1 MFHVLSSKGCLH
13 IPGHKEQTNKGEILE
28 FQPEKVYVSAVDNK
42 GLPLDSLVEVGS
54 VVKKGSLLGVRK
66 DFSLPVY
73 SPVSGKVLQ
82 IVKKRSPQLNRPVN
96 YLEIENDKSKKKET
110 LKKLKKNP
118 TREDV
123 VNKLKEG
130 GIVGLGGAG
139 FPTYIKYNS
148 KAKID
153 TILINAIE
161 CEPFLTTDFV
171 VGAREDLSQTFSAIK
186 ILLDVFEIQ
195 RCVIGIKK
203 DKPEMIA
210 NISKAIEE
218 FNDERIGLAI
228 VKSVYP
234 AGWERSL
241 IKMALKREYKI
252 LPSECGVVVNN
263 LQTMIA
269 VANLFFHGE
278 TISTRL
284 ITVSGEV
291 NKPANVRLPYGTLVS
306 DILEAVGGVK
316 VDPAVVI
323 NGGPM
328 TGKPFM
334 NGDVPTAIQANAIT
348 VLKPKRANTL
358 PCLRCGECTAHCP
371 ANLQPCEINF
381 AIERG
386 DYQRAYNLNALS
398 CVECGL
404 CSYVCPSNIEVS
416 QGVSKAKLMVR
427 LKVATKKK

>member
-1 MFHVLSSKGCLH
+1 MLHVLSSNGCLH
-13 IPGHKEQTNKGEILE
+13 IPGCKEQTKTSEIIE
-28 FQPEKVYVSAVDNK
+28 FQPSKVYVAAVDNK
-42 GLPLDSLVEVGS
+42 GQPLDSMVEVGS
-54 VVKKGSLLGVRK
+54 AVKKGSLLGVRK

-73 SPVSGKVLQ
+73 SPVSGKVTQ
-82 IVKKRSPQLNRPVN
+82 IVKKRSPLLNRPVN
-96 YLEIENDKSKKKET
+96 YLEIENDKLNKKET

-118 TREDV
+118 TKEDV

-139 FPTYIKYNS
+139 FPSFIKYS
-148 KAKID
+148 TKEKID

-161 CEPFLTTDFV
+161 CEPFLTTDYII
-171 VGAREDLSQTFSAIK
+171 GAKEDLSNMLEAVK
-186 ILLDVFEIQ
+186 ILLDVFDIQ

-203 DKPEMIA
+203 ENHEMIT
-210 NISKAIEE
+210 NISQEVEK
-218 FNDERIGLAI
+218 FGDTRISLAI

-234 AGWERSL
+234 AGWERAL
-241 IKMALKREYKI
+241 IKMALKREYKT
-252 LPSECGVVVNN
+252 LPSECGVIVNN
-263 LQTMIA
+263 LQTVISMGR
-269 VANLFFHGE
+269 LFFHGE

-291 NKPANVRLPYGTLVS
+291 NHPANIRLPYGTLVS

-316 VDPAVVI
+316 VDRAVVI

-328 TGKPFM
+328 TGKPYM
-334 NGDVPTAIQANAIT
+334 NGDIPTTVQANAIT
-348 VLKPKRANTL
+348 VLKPKKVNTL

-381 AIERG
+381 ATARG
-386 DYQRAYNLNALS
+386 DYERAYKLNALS

-416 QGVSKAKLMVR
+416 EGVAKAKLMVR
-427 LKVATKKK
+427 LKVAINKK